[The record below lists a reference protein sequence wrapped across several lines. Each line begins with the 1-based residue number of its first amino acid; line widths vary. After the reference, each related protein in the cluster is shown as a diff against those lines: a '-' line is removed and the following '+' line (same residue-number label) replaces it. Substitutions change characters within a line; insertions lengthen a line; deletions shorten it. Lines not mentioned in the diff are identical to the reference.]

1 MSYKIMERMNH
12 AINKGNLNRVKTLL
26 NSGTNINV
34 RGMFGWTP
42 LMYAAFF
49 GRLAILKELL
59 RRGANI
65 NARNQWGYTALMYAA
80 IEGRTA
86 VVGEL
91 LKRGANKNGVMNRI
105 NISANM
111 KNFITRKHNAV
122 KTISRYRK
130 AATMRRR
137 LSFIGSNT
145 AKSLPRNMVRKILN
159 K

>member
-1 MSYKIMERMNH
+1 MAPMNH

-65 NARNQWGYTALMYAA
+65 NARTNTGFSALMYSALEGHRA
-80 IEGRTA
+80 I
-86 VVGEL
+86 VYEL
-91 LKRGANKNGVMNRI
+91 LKHGANKNGVLNRP
-105 NISANM
+105 NIPANM
-111 KNFITRKHNAV
+111 KNVIHKHKAGL
-122 KTISRYRK
+122 TIAKYQK

-137 LSFIGSNT
+137 LSFIGSNF
-145 AKSLPRNMVRKILN
+145 AKSLPRNMARKILN
-159 K
+159 R